1 VWLYEYE
8 TLDDARRGIGGY
20 ADRYH
25 RRPHSRLD
33 YKTPL
38 EVRQTWEDLQNIA
51 AQPVNDGREQVSM
64 AASIVAAEV
73 LRVAGRASARTPSE
87 PLAQAFKVN
96 IGLGNVP
103 RRRGLPRPV
112 AEIGTAHTTKA
123 GKRRD
128 PTILDLARAANV
140 SKTTASRVLNGAPN
154 VAPETR
160 ARVFAAIKRIDYR
173 VNVAARSLRTTRSFL
188 VGYLVPAVAND
199 VFGRFAEVLEEEL
212 RHDGVGLVIASS
224 GWEEEG
230 ERLAIESLR
239 ARRVDA
245 LVLSLVNDRDP
256 NIGTLLRSISQPIV
270 LIDREVKGVS
280 ADVVLTDERS
290 ASRDAIE
297 HLSAL
302 GHTAVGFATIS
313 TSVRPGRESLAG
325 YQKAVDTLGLRSIG
339 EAIVPYGRVDRRSGH
354 EIADQMIEGKATA
367 ILCCVPTTVT
377 AGVLERL
384 EHLGVQVPGDVSVIG
399 FDDSDLASVIRPHLS
414 VLARPLEQVS
424 RHASRLITSRLI
436 DPSLPAR
443 VEVVHMHLL
452 VRQSTAPPSAPI
464 AETDIVAPGL
474 IEHP

>member
-1 VWLYEYE
+1 V
-8 TLDDARRGIGGY
+8 
-20 ADRYH
+20 ADTG
-25 RRPHSRLD
+25 S
-33 YKTPL
+33 
-38 EVRQTWEDLQNIA
+38 V
-51 AQPVNDGREQVSM
+51 
-64 AASIVAAEV
+64 
-73 LRVAGRASARTPSE
+73 
-87 PLAQAFKVN
+87 
-96 IGLGNVP
+96 
-103 RRRGLPRPV
+103 
-112 AEIGTAHTTKA
+112 HTQKA
-123 GKRRD
+123 GQRRD

-160 ARVFAAIKRIDYR
+160 ARVLAAIKRIDYR

-224 GWEEEG
+224 GWDEEG
-230 ERLAIESLR
+230 ERLALESLR

-256 NIGTLLRSISQPIV
+256 NIGAFLQSIRQPIV

-290 ASRDAIE
+290 GSRDAME
-297 HLSAL
+297 HLAAL
-302 GHTAVGFATIS
+302 GHTTVGFATIS

-325 YQKAVDTLGLRSIG
+325 YQTAVDTLGLRSVG
-339 EAIVPYGRVDRRSGH
+339 EVIVPYGRVDRQSGH
-354 EIADQMIEGKATA
+354 EIAEEMVKEKATA

-384 EHLGVQVPGDVSVIG
+384 EQLGAEVPRDVSVIG
-399 FDDSDLASVIRPHLS
+399 FDDSDLASVMRPHLS

-424 RHASRLITSRLI
+424 RYASRLITSRVI
-436 DPSLPAR
+436 NPSLPAR
-443 VEVVHMHLL
+443 VEVVHMRLL
-452 VRQSTAPPSAPI
+452 ARDSTAPPSVFA
-464 AETDIVAPGL
+464 
-474 IEHP
+474 